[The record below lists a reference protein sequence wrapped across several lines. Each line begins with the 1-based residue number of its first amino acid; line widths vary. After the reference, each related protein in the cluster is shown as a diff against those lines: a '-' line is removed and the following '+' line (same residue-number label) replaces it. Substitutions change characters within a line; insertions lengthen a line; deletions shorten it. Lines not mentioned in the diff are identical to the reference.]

1 MTTAL
6 TATAR
11 RATWTITTDREGR
24 RHYTRPDGHII
35 DGHGCGRLRWTVRY
49 PDGDYGMTDTLA
61 EAKAWA
67 DA

>member
-1 MTTAL
+1 MPTTA
-6 TATAR
+6 TT
-11 RATWTITTDREGR
+11 TTPWIVTTDRDGR
-24 RHYTRPDGHII
+24 RAYVRADGHWI
-35 DGHGCGRLRWTVRY
+35 DGHGCGRMRWTVNY

>member
-1 MTTAL
+1 MNTT
-6 TATAR
+6 TTR
-11 RATWTITTDREGR
+11 QVWIVTTDRDGR
-24 RHYTRPDGHII
+24 RHYVRADGHTI
-35 DGHGCGRLRWTVRY
+35 DGHGCGRMNWTVTY